1 MISRFFKKLGP
12 HIKSC
17 HAKDI
22 FLQAKAT
29 THLDEVRPGLGNL
42 DYAVLLKELSRF
54 PDTPLMI
61 EHLKGAEEYAKAAEH
76 IRSVAKKVGLSF
88 G

>member
-1 MISRFFKKLGP
+1 
-12 HIKSC
+12 
-17 HAKDI
+17 
-22 FLQAKAT
+22 
-29 THLDEVRPGLGNL
+29 
-42 DYAVLLKELSRF
+42 VLLKELSRF

-76 IRSVAKKVGLSF
+76 IRMVAKKVGLSF